1 MNTVILMGR
10 LTKDP
15 EIRQTQSGIEVCR
28 FSVAVNRPFVNKET
42 NEREADFLEC
52 EAWKQTA
59 VFIGRYFQKGS
70 MIAVEGSL
78 RNNNYTDNNGVKH
91 YATKIAVDRVHF
103 CGDSNRQNGQG
114 SGNGNQQQY
123 AQAGTP
129 QQAYTGAQRG
139 GQAAPVQNS
148 GYQQNAPQA
157 AYNAPQ
163 QSQRTPQN
171 APPNIGNLEQF
182 VDILSDGALPF

>member
-10 LTKDP
+10 LTRDP
-15 EIRQTQSGIEVCR
+15 EIRQTQSGIDVCR

-42 NEREADFLEC
+42 NEREADFIEC

-70 MIAVEGSL
+70 MIALEGSI
-78 RNNNYTDNNGVKH
+78 RNNNYTDNNNVKH
-91 YATKIAVDRVHF
+91 YATKVAVDRVHF
-103 CGDSNRQNGQG
+103 CGDSKKDGQG
-114 SGNGNQQQY
+114 GGNQQQY

-139 GQAAPVQNS
+139 GQPAPAQNTA
-148 GYQQNAPQA
+148 YQQQAPQA

-163 QSQRTPQN
+163 QAQN
-171 APPNIGNLEQF
+171 SSIGNIDEF
-182 VDILSDGALPF
+182 VDILSDGELPF